1 VLRSRR
7 FPTFRQVYEHKCTKH
22 EQKSGTSLGWQPIGI
37 KIVAMGS
44 KILPWNATSCIVIGQ
59 RPKKSGVLTHRR
71 SPSFNAGTL
80 YFERGAGRA
89 PQQYWPKFGPG
100 PRKCLSMIQ
109 FGASD
114 LQAFPSDSVAF
125 TIQYAL
131 NLWHSL
137 CSIRMCFFDQTRW
150 ACGFWRWGNVTE

>member
-1 VLRSRR
+1 MAANRHQDS
-7 FPTFRQVYEHKCTKH
+7 CNG
-22 EQKSGTSLGWQPIGI
+22 EQNP
-37 KIVAMGS
+37 
-44 KILPWNATSCIVIGQ
+44 
-59 RPKKSGVLTHRR
+59 
-71 SPSFNAGTL
+71 PSECNFLHCDWTASQEKWSFDTQAVTVNAGTL

-89 PQQYWPKFGPG
+89 PQQYYLYHGPNSG
-100 PRKCLSMIQ
+100 QVPRMCLSIQ

-114 LQAFPSDSVAF
+114 SQAFPSDSVAF

-150 ACGFWRWGNVTE
+150 ACGFWHWGNVTE